1 MSQQDITQL
10 LHSLTLQSY
19 ESMRHDM
26 EIAIND
32 LLQNNFQHLIRILYQ
47 VDVDEQKLRKMLELN
62 SGKDA
67 AVVITDMLIRRQLE
81 KIKTRDQLKPGTG
94 IPEDEKW

>member
-1 MSQQDITQL
+1 MSQQDISQL
-10 LHSLTLQSY
+10 LLSLTPQTF
-19 ESMRHDM
+19 ETRRRDM

-32 LLQNNFQHLIRILYQ
+32 LLQNNFPQLISILYQ

-62 SGKDA
+62 SGQDA
-67 AVVITDMLIRRQLE
+67 AVVISDMLIRRQLE
-81 KIKTRDQLKPGTG
+81 KLKTREQLKRGTD

>member
-1 MSQQDITQL
+1 
-10 LHSLTLQSY
+10 
-19 ESMRHDM
+19 M

-32 LLQNNFQHLIRILYQ
+32 LLQNNFPQLISILYQ

-62 SGKDA
+62 SGQDA
-67 AVVITDMLIRRQLE
+67 AVVISDMLIRRQLE
-81 KIKTRDQLKPGTG
+81 KLKTREQLKRETD